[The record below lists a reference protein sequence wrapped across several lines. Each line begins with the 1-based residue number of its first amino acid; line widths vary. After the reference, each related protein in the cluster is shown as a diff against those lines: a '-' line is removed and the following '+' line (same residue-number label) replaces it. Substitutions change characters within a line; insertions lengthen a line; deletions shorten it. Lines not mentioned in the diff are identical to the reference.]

1 MDFDPEHPKWLC
13 CCCRLVN
20 GLMILASS
28 EIVLSVLLLLYS
40 IAYIAIPSNPDEQYD
55 NDLWFMIILI
65 PISIMYGVTSALLFF
80 GINKYKEKLLYPT
93 LVARAIIVIFMQV
106 FGVSVAVRPSPSI
119 NDVNWDESDDEKMHK
134 NLVKKNMQ
142 KELTVSQRLM
152 LLMFFMMIISI
163 FVFYTLYLIVRC
175 IRYIKAYKRLL
186 LRKRSL
192 IVACQ
197 INHD

>member
-40 IAYIAIPSNPDEQYD
+40 IAYIAIPSNPDEQ
-55 NDLWFMIILI
+55 
-65 PISIMYGVTSALLFF
+65 
-80 GINKYKEKLLYPT
+80 EKLLYPT

-134 NLVKKNMQ
+134 NLVKKKHAERINSFSTSNVINV
-142 KELTVSQRLM
+142 LHDDNINICIL
-152 LLMFFMMIISI
+152 
-163 FVFYTLYLIVRC
+163 YTLSNCTMY
-175 IRYIKAYKRLL
+175 
-186 LRKRSL
+186 SL
-192 IVACQ
+192 HKSI
-197 INHD
+197 